1 MSQFEKQVGTG
12 PHPRPATHA
21 NILSLGGRAGVRA
34 GAGFKLRHYPWPG
47 YWRSKAAGGFLP
59 SSLAASCQ
67 ADTTVWKPDVSADK
81 PTQVVLVHSSD
92 LHVDDGVTADAHGG
106 DGTAGLA
113 QVLATARAVRADVV
127 LLAGDTFDH
136 NRLSGE
142 VLHRAAAHLRDAGMP
157 IVILPGNHDPA
168 MPGSVHHRGG
178 FADIPDVHV
187 LGVTHEA
194 VRLERWDLEIWGVAH
209 RDYGDMAPL
218 PGSRP
223 RRTRWQIVMAH
234 GHYEPSLDPA
244 KSLRPSWLFGDA
256 AIAATGADYVALGH
270 WNRAERVGN
279 GSVPA
284 YYSGSPELAGTV
296 NVVRLDADGVTVRR
310 EPLG

>member
-1 MSQFEKQVGTG
+1 LVG
-12 PHPRPATHA
+12 RILRRRRNQWEAA
-21 NILSLGGRAGVRA
+21 NGNR
-34 GAGFKLRHYPWPG
+34 
-47 YWRSKAAGGFLP
+47 
-59 SSLAASCQ
+59 
-67 ADTTVWKPDVSADK
+67 DVSLDA
-81 PTQVVLVHSSD
+81 TIEVVLVHSSD

-113 QVLATARAVRADVV
+113 LVLAAARSVGADVV

-136 NRLSGE
+136 NRLPTA
-142 VLHRAAAHLRDAGMP
+142 VLQRAAARLRAAGVP

-178 FADIPDVHV
+178 FGDIPNVHV
-187 LGVTHEA
+187 LGVTHDDA
-194 VRLERWDLEIWGVAH
+194 VLLARWNLEVWGVAH
-209 RDYGDMAPL
+209 RDYADMPPL

-223 RRTRWQIVMAH
+223 RRTRWQIVLAH

-270 WNRAERVGN
+270 WNRAERVGD
-279 GSVPA
+279 GVVPA
-284 YYSGSPELAGTV
+284 FYSGSPELAGTV
-296 NVVRLDADGVTVRR
+296 NVVRLGVDGVRVRR
-310 EPLG
+310 EPLR

>member
-1 MSQFEKQVGTG
+1 MTE
-12 PHPRPATHA
+12 
-21 NILSLGGRAGVRA
+21 
-34 GAGFKLRHYPWPG
+34 
-47 YWRSKAAGGFLP
+47 
-59 SSLAASCQ
+59 
-67 ADTTVWKPDVSADK
+67 
-81 PTQVVLVHSSD
+81 VVLVHSSD
-92 LHVDDGVTADAHGG
+92 LHVDDGVTADAHDG

-113 QVLATARAVRADVV
+113 LVLAAARKVGADVV

-136 NRLSGE
+136 NRLPAP
-142 VLHRAAAHLRDAGMP
+142 VLQRTAALLHAAGIP

-178 FADIPDVHV
+178 FGDIPHVHV
-187 LGVTHEA
+187 LGVTHDEA
-194 VRLERWDLEIWGVAH
+194 VLLPCWDLEIWGLAH
-209 RDYGDMAPL
+209 RDYADMRPL
-218 PGSRP
+218 PGPRP

-234 GHYEPSLDPA
+234 GHYEPNLDPA

-270 WNRAERVGN
+270 WNRAARVGD

-296 NVVRLDADGVTVRR
+296 NVVRLGVDGVQVRR

>member
-1 MSQFEKQVGTG
+1 MIRVAPASVICCRVRC
-12 PHPRPATHA
+12 PH
-21 NILSLGGRAGVRA
+21 
-34 GAGFKLRHYPWPG
+34 
-47 YWRSKAAGGFLP
+47 AAD
-59 SSLAASCQ
+59 AIIERR
-67 ADTTVWKPDVSADK
+67 DVSVDL
-81 PTQVVLVHSSD
+81 TTEVVLVHSSD
-92 LHVDDGVTADAHGG
+92 LHVDDGGTADAYDG

-113 QVLATARAVRADVV
+113 LVLAAARAARADIV

-136 NRLSGE
+136 NRLPADVLRRAGE
-142 VLHRAAAHLRDAGMP
+142 RLREADMP

-168 MPGSVHHRGG
+168 IPGSVHHRGG
-178 FADIPDVHV
+178 FGDIPGVHI
-187 LGVTHEA
+187 LGVTHDDT
-194 VRLERWDLEIWGVAH
+194 VRLPRWELEIWGLAH
-209 RDYGDMAPL
+209 HDYADMPPL
-218 PGSRP
+218 PGPRP

-279 GSVPA
+279 GTVPA

-296 NVVRLDADGVTVRR
+296 NVVRLGADGVEVRR
-310 EPLG
+310 QPLR